1 MSVWRW
7 NPGPE
12 IRLIFW
18 ISSLGVFSV
27 AFATFF
33 HRNQIN
39 WTVATGLALVLIAYQ
54 LYLFLRKAQQE
65 VSDFAEAVRYRDFS
79 RNFNLKDA
87 PADIRPLR
95 EGFNTINDTFRSI
108 RREKETQYQYLQ
120 QILELVDIGIL
131 SYEVETG
138 NQNWMNQAFRNMLEI
153 PYLKN
158 IHTLKMRDEGLYEEI
173 MAIRPG
179 ETRIVTVHTQQRN
192 LKILMAGTL
201 FQTDGISNKLLAFQ
215 NINTALD
222 ETEAR
227 AWQRLLSVMTHEIMN
242 SVAPISSLA
251 ATLKRMATEPDLEET
266 RADLE
271 LGLET
276 IQRRSEGLL
285 KFAETYR
292 SLNKIVK
299 PNLSEIYIRDL
310 FESLLT
316 LMEPSLEQKH
326 ISLEVILK
334 EPRLTAWLDVN
345 LVEQVLINLLVNAS
359 EAVRET
365 ESPRIVLSATL
376 RNQLLVVRIADN
388 GSGIEPEILDK
399 IFIPFFSTK
408 KSGSGIGLSLCKQI
422 MLLHKGNIQV
432 FSKVGEGTAF
442 ELEFPVNGG

>member
-1 MSVWRW
+1 MSAWRW

-12 IRLIFW
+12 LRLVFW
-18 ISSLGVFSV
+18 ISCLGIGSAVFASLLQQQRVE
-27 AFATFF
+27 
-33 HRNQIN
+33 
-39 WTVATGLALVLIAYQ
+39 WTVVLGLALVLIGYQ
-54 LYLFLRKAQQE
+54 LYRFLRKAQEE
-65 VSDFAEAVRYRDFS
+65 VKDFAESVRYRDFS

-95 EGFNTINDTFRSI
+95 EGFNTINNTFRSI

-158 IHTLKMRDEGLYEEI
+158 IHTLKLRDEALYEEI

-192 LKILMAGTL
+192 LKILIAGTL

-251 ATLKRMATEPDLEET
+251 ATLKRMATEPDLEEN

-316 LMEPSLEQKH
+316 LMEPSLDQKN

-365 ESPRIVLSATL
+365 EAPRIVLSGTL
-376 RNQLLVVRIADN
+376 RNQLLVIRIADN

-442 ELEFPVNGG
+442 ELEFPVNGA